1 MEIPQR
7 THHTLSCVTFIFNYP
22 LPLQCVLWLVTISK
36 PYSYLPTLEPLNQ
49 PLPLPHLSPDI
60 RLAHYS
66 GLCSKL
72 LPQRGLSTPPPITLH
87 PFTFSS
93 VAQSCPT
100 LCDPMNHSTLGLL
113 VHHQLYFTYH
123 HITHCLLFI
132 HVLTCL
138 LFSIS
143 EISIRATSVHDA
155 SLKSDTFKGKLKVQ
169 RPQINGHG
177 MLKEQKEGGHG
188 QSRGQGEG

>member
-1 MEIPQR
+1 MWNARKNKNI
-7 THHTLSCVTFIFNYP
+7 LWIWFLDS
-22 LPLQCVLWLVTISK
+22 QCQSV
-36 PYSYLPTLEPLNQ
+36 
-49 PLPLPHLSPDI
+49 
-60 RLAHYS
+60 
-66 GLCSKL
+66 
-72 LPQRGLSTPPPITLH
+72 
-87 PFTFSS
+87 SS
-93 VAQSCPT
+93 VSSVTQPCPT
-100 LCDPMNHSTLGLL
+100 LCDPMNRSTLGLL

-188 QSRGQGEG
+188 QSRGQGEGWAERGRQGSSHRGLCGPGQVVWVLFWVQRAASEEL